1 MKVKRFNN
9 LALRKRILRSGGTRY
24 IADLMKTSPSNLSH
38 MLGREILTLS
48 ARERIETA
56 LEKAEE
62 LRNEKSTMV

>member
-1 MKVKRFNN
+1 MKAKRFNN
-9 LALRKRILRSGGTRY
+9 LALRKRILKSGGTNY
-24 IADLMKTSPSNLSH
+24 IASLMNTSASNLSH

-56 LEKAEE
+56 LKKAEE